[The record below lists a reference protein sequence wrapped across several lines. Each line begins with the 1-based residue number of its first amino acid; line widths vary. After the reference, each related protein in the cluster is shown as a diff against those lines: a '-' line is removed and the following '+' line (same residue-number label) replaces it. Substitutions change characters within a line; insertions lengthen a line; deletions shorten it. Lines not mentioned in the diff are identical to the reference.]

1 MIKRKGIY
9 NIPEKCKKHLFL
21 KIKSTYKML
30 LGVHCSISGGI
41 ENAIIEA
48 AGLKTDVLQI
58 FTKNQRAWKE
68 KEYSEAEGNAF
79 KKDMG
84 DNSIKMCFSHTTYLL
99 NLASSDD
106 ELRNKSIKG
115 LAAELTRCHVL
126 GLPYAV
132 LHPGSNKLVS
142 KDEAISI
149 IARSLNEVF
158 ELTGGID
165 TKVLLE
171 NTAGQGSTIG
181 GEFEHLGDIMDQV
194 ERKSRLGVCFD
205 TCHAFAAGHDIR
217 TQDSFEDTM
226 ARLHKAV
233 DLDNLLAFHLNDS
246 KGELGKHL
254 DRHENIGQGLIGP
267 EPFRQIIN
275 RFPAKPKVLETPKKE
290 DWDAKNLNFLRSLL
304 D

>member
-1 MIKRKGIY
+1 
-9 NIPEKCKKHLFL
+9 
-21 KIKSTYKML
+21 ML

-41 ENAIIEA
+41 ENAITEA
-48 AGLKTDVLQI
+48 AGLKINALQI
-58 FTKNQRAWKE
+58 FTKNQRTWKE
-68 KEYSEAEGNAF
+68 KEYTEAEGNAF
-79 KKDMG
+79 KKSMS
-84 DNSIKMCFSHTTYLL
+84 DNLMKVCFSHTTYLL

-106 ELRNKSIKG
+106 DLRNKSIKG
-115 LAAELTRCHVL
+115 LAAELMRCHIL

-149 IARSLNEVF
+149 IAKSLNKVI
-158 ELTGGID
+158 ELTGTID

-181 GEFEHLGDIMDQV
+181 GEFEHLGNIMDQV
-194 ERKSRLGVCFD
+194 EKKERLGVCFD

-217 TQDSFEDTM
+217 TKDSFEDTM
-226 ARLHKAV
+226 ARLDKAV
-233 DLDNLLAFHLNDS
+233 NLDNLLAFHLNDS
-246 KGELGKHL
+246 KGDLGKHL
-254 DRHENIGQGLIGP
+254 DRHEHIGQGLIGP

-275 RFPAKPKVLETPKKE
+275 RFPNKPKVLETSKKE
-290 DWDAKNLNFLRSLL
+290 DWDAKNIAFLRSLV

>member
-1 MIKRKGIY
+1 
-9 NIPEKCKKHLFL
+9 
-21 KIKSTYKML
+21 ML

-41 ENAIIEA
+41 ENAITEA
-48 AGLKTDVLQI
+48 AGLKINALQI

-68 KEYSEAEGNAF
+68 KEYTEAEGNAF
-79 KKDMG
+79 KKGMS
-84 DNSIKMCFSHTTYLL
+84 DNLMKVCFSHTTYLL

-106 ELRNKSIKG
+106 DLRNKSIKG
-115 LAAELTRCHVL
+115 LAAELMRCHIL

-149 IARSLNEVF
+149 IANSLNKVI
-158 ELTGGID
+158 ELTGTID

-181 GEFEHLGDIMDQV
+181 GEFEHLGNIMDQV
-194 ERKSRLGVCFD
+194 EKKERLGVCFD

-217 TQDSFEDTM
+217 TKDSFEDTM
-226 ARLHKAV
+226 ARLDKAV
-233 DLDNLLAFHLNDS
+233 NLDNLLAFHLNDS
-246 KGELGKHL
+246 KGDLGKHL
-254 DRHENIGQGLIGP
+254 DRHEHIGHGLIGP

-275 RFPAKPKVLETPKKE
+275 RFPNKPKVLETPKKE
-290 DWDAKNLNFLRSLL
+290 DWDAKNIAFLRSLV